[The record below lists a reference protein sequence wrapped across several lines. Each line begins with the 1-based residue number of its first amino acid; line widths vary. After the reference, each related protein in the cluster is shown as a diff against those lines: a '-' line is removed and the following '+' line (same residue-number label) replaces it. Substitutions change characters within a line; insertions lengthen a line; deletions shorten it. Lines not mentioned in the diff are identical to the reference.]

1 MHGSLKAISVAV
13 LFILFSVLIY
23 DMRQA
28 NRYKEEIK
36 IALNIATKAA
46 TLQVDKNP
54 EKIAQG
60 IFEIDTVAS
69 KKVFEEYLAA
79 NLDAIR
85 TDVLIYVIDHK
96 AINTSTRTEY
106 SHPITGEK
114 KVIDHPTFVAVM
126 RYNYKGIFIS
136 REIIIDN
143 LSGTRMTSPG
153 N

>member
-1 MHGSLKAISVAV
+1 MNESIKAIWVAV
-13 LFILFSVLIY
+13 LFILFSALIY

-28 NRYKEEIK
+28 SRYKEEIK

-60 IFEIDTVAS
+60 IFEIDTVTS

-79 NLDAIR
+79 NLDAIKS
-85 TDVLIYVIDHK
+85 DVLVYVIDHK
-96 AINTSTRTEY
+96 AINTSTRVEY
-106 SHPITGEK
+106 SNPITGK
-114 KVIDHPTFVAVM
+114 KKAIDHPTFVAVM
-126 RYNYKGIFIS
+126 RYNYKGVFINK
-136 REIIIDN
+136 ETIIDN
-143 LSGTRMTSPG
+143 LSGTEMTSPG